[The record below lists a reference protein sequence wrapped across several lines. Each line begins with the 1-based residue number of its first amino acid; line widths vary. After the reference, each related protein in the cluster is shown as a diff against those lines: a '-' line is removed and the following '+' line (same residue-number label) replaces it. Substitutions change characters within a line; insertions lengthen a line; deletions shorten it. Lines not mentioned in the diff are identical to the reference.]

1 MPGRKNAGRAIAWPA
16 IFLPVR
22 GPMEMRP
29 LVRADLITGVIL
41 LVFGVAVV
49 AESYG
54 MPRLEERN
62 INPWTAPGIVPGMLG
77 LVITLLGAALAFRSA
92 MAGGFHTQSR
102 KTLEEAAESRVSFAR
117 LALCAAL
124 CVIYAVLLV
133 GRVPFWLA
141 TGLFVF
147 VFIVAFEWQETGSNA
162 GRLRMLAVAI
172 VIAAATA
179 IVVSFVFEYLFLV
192 RLP

>member
-1 MPGRKNAGRAIAWPA
+1 
-16 IFLPVR
+16 
-22 GPMEMRP
+22 METRP
-29 LVRADLITGVIL
+29 LVRADLVTGVIF
-41 LVFGVAVV
+41 LVFGLAVV

-77 LVITLLGAALAFRSA
+77 LVIALLGAALAFRSA
-92 MAGGFHTQSR
+92 AAGGLHAQSG
-102 KTLEEAAESRVSFAR
+102 KTPDEAVEARASLAR

-124 CVIYAVLLV
+124 CIIYAVLLV
-133 GRVPFWLA
+133 GRLPFWLA

-147 VFIVAFEWQETGSNA
+147 AFIAAFEWPAADSKA
-162 GRLRMLAVAI
+162 GRLRMFAVAI